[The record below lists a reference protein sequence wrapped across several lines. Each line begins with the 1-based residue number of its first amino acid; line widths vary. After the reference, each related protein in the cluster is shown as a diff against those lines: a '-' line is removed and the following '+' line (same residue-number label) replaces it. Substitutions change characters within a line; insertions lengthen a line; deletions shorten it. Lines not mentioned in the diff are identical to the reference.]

1 MIQRAYIN
9 NFTQTDIHSDNN
21 SSDESDDEV
30 KVPMETN
37 SLREETKH
45 ETPADMKRS
54 KQSAVKIAKNR
65 EAINRR
71 EKRSLIKRINSL
83 SDQVLNLKEV
93 KNSLTKLAE
102 DMQEQNEHLKN
113 ELVAT
118 LQKVHSTRLSLQVWH
133 IRMNQFIIITS
144 FFYIQ
149 NLI

>member
-1 MIQRAYIN
+1 
-9 NFTQTDIHSDNN
+9 
-21 SSDESDDEV
+21 
-30 KVPMETN
+30 METN
-37 SLREETKH
+37 SLREETKN

-54 KQSAVKIAKNR
+54 KQAAVKIAKNR

-133 IRMNQFIIITS
+133 VRMNHFILLTS

-149 NLI
+149 NFNKATLCHFTKIKKN